1 MKSVRP
7 SSFAFVSA
15 LAVATFSLSI
25 ERSAHADET
34 EGPLPRKE
42 ADPNAAAYAP
52 IAEPAA
58 SPANPPPPPAAEMM
72 PMPALP
78 ALSPAPAAPLAS
90 AAAPA
95 PAPVVAPAPGER
107 DSAQSTAQ
115 DRVLQPW
122 EVDTRVALHTT
133 PLFQYG
139 GVGASA
145 DAGMRKLGPGTLAM
159 GGGMG
164 YFACGTSCS
173 ATPLEYTQ
181 RQLSLEGR
189 VSYHM
194 GLPKVRQLDFYP
206 LLTAGFV
213 VSRSTISVGD
223 SEYRASDLSPAVG
236 FGAGASYFFA
246 DRFFVGAEA
255 RFRYATGSYSYEL
268 ASGPGKPFDK
278 TGIDTWNTSTVDL
291 AFAFG
296 ARF

>member
-1 MKSVRP
+1 MKTVRP
-7 SSFAFVSA
+7 SSFAFVTA
-15 LAVATFSLSI
+15 LAVASLSLSI
-25 ERSAHADET
+25 EGAARADEN

-42 ADPNAAAYAP
+42 ADPNAPAYAP
-52 IAEPAA
+52 IAEPA
-58 SPANPPPPPAAEMM
+58 PPPATPPQAAEMT

-78 ALSPAPAAPLAS
+78 APTPATAAPI

-95 PAPVVAPAPGER
+95 AAAAPGER
-107 DSAQSTAQ
+107 DVAQSTAQ
-115 DRVLQPW
+115 DHVLQPW

-133 PLFQYG
+133 PIFQYG
-139 GVGASA
+139 GIGASA

-159 GGGMG
+159 GGGMD
-164 YFACGTSCS
+164 YFVCGTSCS
-173 ATPLEYTQ
+173 ATPLEFSQ
-181 RQLSLEGR
+181 RQLALEGR

-194 GLPKVRQLDFYP
+194 ALPKVRNLDFYP
-206 LLTAGFV
+206 LLTAGLRRLSV
-213 VSRSTISVGD
+213 VDHGWREQRVSCLGR
-223 SEYRASDLSPAVG
+223 RAGLG

-255 RFRYATGSYSYEL
+255 RFRYAAGSYSYEL
-268 ASGPGKPFDK
+268 ASGPAKPFDK

>member
-1 MKSVRP
+1 MKTVRP
-7 SSFAFVSA
+7 SSFAFVTA
-15 LAVATFSLSI
+15 LAVASFSLSV
-25 ERSAHADET
+25 ESAARADEN

-42 ADPNAAAYAP
+42 ADPNAPAYAP
-52 IAEPAA
+52 IAEPA
-58 SPANPPPPPAAEMM
+58 PAAAPPQAAEMA

-78 ALSPAPAAPLAS
+78 APTPAPAAPVAVAAPP
-90 AAAPA
+90 AAAA
-95 PAPVVAPAPGER
+95 APGER
-107 DSAQSTAQ
+107 DVAQSNAQ

-133 PLFQYG
+133 PIFQYG
-139 GVGASA
+139 GIGASA

-159 GGGMG
+159 GGGMD
-164 YFACGTSCS
+164 YFVCGTSCS
-173 ATPLEYTQ
+173 ATPLEFSQ
-181 RQLSLEGR
+181 RQLALEGR

-194 GLPKVRQLDFYP
+194 ALPKVRNLDFYP

-213 VSRSTISVGD
+213 VSRSSITVGEN
-223 SEYRASDLSPAVG
+223 SEYRASDVAPAIG

-255 RFRYATGSYSYEL
+255 RFRYAAGSYSYEL
-268 ASGPGKPFDK
+268 ASGPAKPFDK